1 MKDTYQRINKI
12 IAHYSITLNTFCE
25 KLGLLSTATI
35 SKIIHEKRTPSQK
48 TIGRIINAF
57 PEISYDW
64 LVNGAGEMLKASKV
78 KTQPVNNDDLTVT
91 SKQIIDF
98 ISTDIKKFID
108 SRIGMNTNNFNN
120 KFLDVKDSILDE
132 INMLIKQSHNNTL
145 NTMKKLYTPKGVE
158 NLMNQVDIIKK
169 KAIVTNNN
177 FLKAH
182 DNTVDKID
190 ELKNKIIE
198 ISKTISEIETYNLLE
213 EKRKEKI
220 NKK

>member
-25 KLGLLSTATI
+25 KLGLMSTATI

-64 LVNGAGEMLKASKV
+64 LVNGEGEMLKASKV

-98 ISTDIKKFID
+98 IKSDIKKI
-108 SRIGMNTNNFNN
+108 TNNFDN
-120 KFLDVKDSILDE
+120 KFLDVKDDILDE

-158 NLMNQVDIIKK
+158 NLMNQVDMIKK
-169 KAIVTNNN
+169 KSIVTNNN

-182 DNTVDKID
+182 DNTLDKID